1 MSQIHPRLH
10 KTEEELIPP
19 FVGRSLVGVM
29 ILCLALVAF
38 ARWTD
43 RPLEATPPVSAV
55 IAERPIVLF
64 ADMDGS
70 VRVFDDTGTTL
81 ASLSPDEGGF
91 ISGVARV
98 LARERQKHG
107 LAPQLPVS
115 LTRHE
120 NGRLALSDPATG
132 WSADLMGFGLD
143 NARAFAR
150 LLD

>member
-1 MSQIHPRLH
+1 MTQRPRIH
-10 KTEEELIPP
+10 KAEAELIPP
-19 FVGRSLVGVM
+19 FVGRALLGVM
-29 ILCLALVAF
+29 FLCLTLVAF

-55 IAERPIVLF
+55 VAEKPIVLF
-64 ADMDGS
+64 ADLDGS
-70 VRVFDDTGTTL
+70 VRVFDPNGTTL
-81 ASLSPDEGGF
+81 ADLSPDDGGF

-98 LARERQKHG
+98 LARERNKHG
-107 LAPQLPVS
+107 LPSALPVS

-120 NGRLALSDPATG
+120 NGRLAISDPATG
-132 WSADLMGFGLD
+132 WSADLMGFGSD